1 MAMYALY
8 ESSSGY
14 ALFDVHGIHEIGQNV
29 EAVESSVSDFTRF
42 GRVVKLTAFHPPQ
55 NAEDALNQIKAVS
68 EEKLEAEIG
77 PDGLVKERNLMDERC
92 SSLLRS
98 ERVSES
104 RFNLSHGMADPV
116 SYGSIER
123 DIKQALISLKK
134 GAQVLKYGR
143 KGKPKFCPFRLSN
156 MDTLSL
162 NNDDGYAS
170 DNGDSEQEM
179 DENNPVVDE
188 SLMSTAEVKG
198 DREAEKIKKKR
209 TIRTS
214 QAILISLDCVLVYEP

>member
-55 NAEDALNQIKAVS
+55 NAEDALNQIKAS
-68 EEKLEAEIG
+68 LKKLEAEIG

-123 DIKQALISLKK
+123 VIKQALISLKK

-156 MDTLSL
+156 VSMLS
-162 NNDDGYAS
+162 NIGFY
-170 DNGDSEQEM
+170 G
-179 DENNPVVDE
+179 
-188 SLMSTAEVKG
+188 
-198 DREAEKIKKKR
+198 
-209 TIRTS
+209 
-214 QAILISLDCVLVYEP
+214 